1 MKMGWLPKKGKEALA
16 RDLPV
21 IYNVNDIIIFLA
33 MNFGEFEKILPSL
46 AIAFIDG
53 FLNS

>member
-1 MKMGWLPKKGKEALA
+1 MKIGWLSMKGKEGLA

-21 IYNVNDIIIFLA
+21 IYNVDDIIIFLA

-53 FLNS
+53 SPNS